1 LTECERMVW
10 AAAFASAV
18 KEKDPF
24 GNPKIWNAVGAA
36 YMAVRALQLV
46 VEEMGD
52 VWRKHPDTRE
62 VLDMLRAVAGQD
74 N

>member
-1 LTECERMVW
+1 VNKQP
-10 AAAFASAV
+10 V
-18 KEKDPF
+18 V